1 MASEKILNDGL
12 RKQFTTELME
22 LLRQSGYDVMQVGT
36 NELCIPCVDAERN
49 DKYVTFTIKVP
60 TGERGG
66 DPYDGYSMAEDF
78 ALKCKAKEEKA
89 KEKTEKALF
98 NIHLDL
104 GALHYVEDG
113 KIKEANTMN
122 ASTLIIGDDV
132 FRNVGGKMLRA
143 LARTRGGFIAEEV
156 RATYSAV
163 MRNDG
168 AYGTTALN
176 STTTKTFL
184 YNENAI
190 NPYNGYLLTDVYADL
205 HAMKDDSENLP
216 VRKTLYMII
225 GLEQIPAERKSVISL
240 EGLDKKALKAFLKAE
255 KIDWSE
261 LEDLVKVIDYITA
274 NRK

>member
-1 MASEKILNDGL
+1 MKRIL
-12 RKQFTTELME
+12 
-22 LLRQSGYDVMQVGT
+22 S
-36 NELCIPCVDAERN
+36 LCIGMALVVVSFAQEG
-49 DKYVTFTIKVP
+49 TP
-60 TGERGG
+60 TVNWPYLYPEFREGELTVR
-66 DPYDGYSMAEDF
+66 S
-78 ALKCKAKEEKA
+78 
-89 KEKTEKALF
+89 KTEKALF

-261 LEDLVKVIDYITA
+261 LEDLVKVVDYITA